1 MKKDELMEYV
11 GKYVSVTLFDG
22 DRLQGVLRYTPE
34 FSAKYDYTKPDYF
47 YIGNTGFKVSHVIR
61 FSCDHNIE
69 HNL

>member
-22 DRLQGVLRYTPE
+22 DRLQGVLEYTPE
-34 FSAKYDYTKPDYF
+34 FSAQYDYRKPGYF
-47 YIGNTGFKVSHVIR
+47 NIGNTGFKVSHVIR
-61 FSCDHNIE
+61 FSCDHKIE